1 MLFSY
6 FSGQKRFGNNKICR
20 LIAGNFDC
28 HADAAVR
35 RGAHRPIEHIQGFAR
50 SHLMPPSD
58 ECLRHIV
65 PAAAMVNKFV
75 ETTLNTTKTQLLAS
89 NYGTFWSLVV
99 CENFNPKTD
108 PLLSSLM
115 WQASFKCE
123 TPRLELKSLQSFLGQ
138 KVNKLVS

>member
-6 FSGQKRFGNNKICR
+6 VSGQKRFGNNKICR
-20 LIAGNFDC
+20 LIACNYDC
-28 HADAAVR
+28 HADVAVR

-75 ETTLNTTKTQLLAS
+75 ETTLNTTKTQLLPS
-89 NYGTFWSLVV
+89 NYG
-99 CENFNPKTD
+99 
-108 PLLSSLM
+108 
-115 WQASFKCE
+115 SF
-123 TPRLELKSLQSFLGQ
+123 
-138 KVNKLVS
+138 